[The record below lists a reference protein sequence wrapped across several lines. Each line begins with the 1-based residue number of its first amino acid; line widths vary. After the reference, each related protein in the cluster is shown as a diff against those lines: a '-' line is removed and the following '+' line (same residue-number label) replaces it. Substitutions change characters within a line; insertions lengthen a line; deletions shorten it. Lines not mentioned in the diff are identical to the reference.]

1 MSDDKFDL
9 ILSAIAE
16 MRGDIQAEIS
26 GLRAEMQGD
35 IRGLRAEMRDRFD
48 RLETKTDNLSRE
60 MGRVLTRLSATET
73 NALTGQLTIAAV
85 QSRLNDYGVRIEL
98 IEKRL
103 ELRDKP

>member
-9 ILSAIAE
+9 ILSTLAE
-16 MRGDIQAEIS
+16 MRADLHAEIS
-26 GLRAEMQGD
+26 GLRAETQAEM
-35 IRGLRAEMRDRFD
+35 RGLRTEMRDRFD

-60 MGRVLTRLSATET
+60 MERVLTRLSATET

-85 QSRLNDYGVRIEL
+85 QSRLNDYGLRIEL

>member
-1 MSDDKFDL
+1 MSDGKFDL
-9 ILSAIAE
+9 VLSAIAE
-16 MRGDIQAEIS
+16 MRSDIQAEVN
-26 GLRAEMQGD
+26 GLHGN
-35 IRGLRAEMRDRFD
+35 IRDLRTEMRDRFD

-60 MGRVLTRLSATET
+60 MERVLTRLSATEV
-73 NALTGQLTIAAV
+73 NALTGQLTIAAL

>member
-1 MSDDKFDL
+1 MSGDKFDL
-9 ILSAIAE
+9 ILSTIAE
-16 MRGDIQAEIS
+16 MRGDIQTEVN
-26 GLRAEMQGD
+26 GLRAEMRD
-35 IRGLRAEMRDRFD
+35 LRTEMRDRFD

-60 MGRVLTRLSATET
+60 MERVLTRLSAIEV
-73 NALTGQLTIAAV
+73 NALSGQLTVAAL